1 MRGEFQMLRQWAYY
15 LKIVFIVAMSLAL
28 PLSAAMSQELSW
40 TTIRIKGE
48 GTSAAC
54 SPNSVLTAYNGNSA
68 AFVFTNLGIK
78 LDAAAPHQSGSEFG
92 ACRIRSRVVI
102 PKGYYL
108 YSIAQNTQ
116 AGVVKSVGAK
126 GVIHAM
132 LALQSTERF
141 NGMRTPAFPGL
152 NSDGTVIERSLKFA
166 PKDEM
171 NEPLLNLNGN
181 YQVTRQAMAYQCQF
195 TKKAPASIDI
205 EFRTAV
211 RGQRKKPGSSVVI
224 SVDSADVQ
232 LLLGAKLVACP

>member
-1 MRGEFQMLRQWAYY
+1 MLSKLIYN
-15 LKIVFIVAMSLAL
+15 LKIVFFVALSLAL

-40 TTIRIKGE
+40 STIRIKGE

-54 SPNSVLTAYNGNSA
+54 SPNTVLTAYRGNGA
-68 AFVFTNLGIK
+68 AFVFTNLGVK
-78 LDAAAPHQSGSEFG
+78 LDAAAPHQSGAEFG

-102 PKGYYL
+102 PQGYYL
-108 YSIAQNTQ
+108 YSISQNTQ

-126 GVIHAM
+126 GVIRAQ
-132 LALQSTERF
+132 LALQTPEKF
-141 NGMRTPAFPGL
+141 NGMRSPAFPGL
-152 NSDGTVIERSLKFA
+152 GSEGTVIEHNLKFA

-171 NEPLLNLNGN
+171 NEPLLSLNGS

-224 SVDSADVQ
+224 SVDSSDVQ
-232 LLLGAKLVACP
+232 LVLGTRLGACP